1 MHFNYLCITW
11 KVFFISKRKQHS
23 LRTFFFHCRQ
33 IVLRRAFKK
42 LDKDGS
48 GFLTRDEIL
57 DAASNEA
64 ELDVSAEK
72 ISDMLIYLVKDDD
85 KKVDFLKFSNVTVFY
100 LTTVYTNIK
109 FYFFKHIL
117 FGYRSFISKLL
128 FLFIVVHFC
137 YSRDINMLS
146 GYSF

>member
-1 MHFNYLCITW
+1 M
-11 KVFFISKRKQHS
+11 
-23 LRTFFFHCRQ
+23 
-33 IVLRRAFKK
+33 RRAFKK

-100 LTTVYTNIK
+100 LTTPIY
-109 FYFFKHIL
+109 KHEIL
-117 FGYRSFISKLL
+117 FF
-128 FLFIVVHFC
+128 
-137 YSRDINMLS
+137 
-146 GYSF
+146 